1 MGKVVWAPGI
11 QSVSGALAKPKKRN
25 GHSCGTYLIGTH
37 RTAPTEN
44 DDCNRLYVKSA
55 ETYKRSTALSE
66 DEINNRNRFTAVS
79 RAIKTRKRD
88 LQYIAQ
94 DQVDF
99 MAQLNTPGGKKTMF
113 AYLWKVCGD
122 AYDAQ
127 HSNG

>member
-37 RTAPTEN
+37 RTAPTESN
-44 DDCNRLYVKSA
+44 DCNRLYIKNA
-55 ETYKRSTALSE
+55 DTFKRSTALSE

-79 RAIKTRKRD
+79 RAIKARKRD

-94 DQVDF
+94 DQIDF
-99 MAQLNTPGGKKTMF
+99 MAQVNTPGGKKTMF